1 MKIIQHPLPFWD
13 ERPQAQDIDSLVLH
27 CSAHEPEEMISVLTQ
42 QKLSVHYIVGS
53 NGQIYQLVPEEKRA
67 WHAGV
72 SCWKGVENL
81 NHRSIGI
88 ELSSLSMGQGDYP
101 LRQILSLE
109 RLIKDILRRRPTIK
123 PQNVVA
129 HSDVAP
135 TRKPDPGIAFPWQ
148 YLAAKGIGLWY
159 DLADASK
166 IDETNVVILLQ
177 QIGYNT
183 QNLPAAQY
191 AFCRHFAPHY
201 VQKDADIQHLVDNVY
216 PQDFVFP
223 AEALPILQAVTYRYR
238 TTD

>member
-13 ERPQAQDIDSLVLH
+13 ERPQNIDSLVLH
-27 CSAHEPEEMISVLTQ
+27 CSAHNPEEMIKVLVAE
-42 QKLSVHYIVGS
+42 KLSSHYIIGS

-101 LRQILSLE
+101 LRQILSLV
-109 RLIKDILRRRPTIK
+109 RLIKDILRRQPAIR

-148 YLAAKGIGLWY
+148 YLADKGIGLWY

-166 IDETNVVILLQ
+166 VVETNVAILLQ

-191 AFCRHFAPHY
+191 AFCRHFAPYY
-201 VQKDADIQHLVDNVY
+201 VQKDTDIQHLVDNVY
-216 PQDFVFP
+216 LQDFVFP
-223 AEALPILQAVTYRYR
+223 AEALPILQAVAYRYR